1 MPARDWPD
9 WPDWPDDSDWPLAN
23 HVSSMQVG
31 AGTSGLAGDA
41 RRRGRRIAGL
51 AVTAVVA
58 LGLGAGAVAIFKSAT
73 ASPAPPVS
81 GPSASAPST
90 SAPGGSALTSMMVL
104 GPVVDVS
111 RSSVTVGVLAGR

>member
-1 MPARDWPD
+1 MSELWRDDSAGPD
-9 WPDWPDDSDWPLAN
+9 WPDWPDDADCCARPR
-23 HVSSMQVG
+23 G
-31 AGTSGLAGDA
+31 RGLAGDA

-51 AVTAVVA
+51 TVTAVVA
-58 LGLGAGAVAIFKSAT
+58 LGLGAGAVAIFKTAT